1 MDLTYDIPFHLRWTV
16 DELKDMIALLKR
28 ADFDPTDID
37 TDLHKRVA
45 DAIQDGFIR
54 RFDMRVN
61 SRDGDQDLSMWMRD
75 VEEVVR
81 EIMRDERFK
90 GHQKFRFEA
99 SLEDNGERV
108 YGGEANEAVSFQI
121 GQIR

>member
-1 MDLTYDIPFHLRWTV
+1 M

-37 TDLHKRVA
+37 TDLHKRVE

-90 GHQKFRFEA
+90 GHFSFEPC
-99 SLEDNGERV
+99 LEDDGERV

-121 GQIR
+121 GQMR

>member
-1 MDLTYDIPFHLRWTV
+1 M
-16 DELKDMIALLKR
+16 DELKDMIALLKW
-28 ADFDPTDID
+28 ADFNPTIIE

-45 DAIQDGFIR
+45 DAIQDWFIR

-81 EIMRDERFK
+81 EIMRDERFT
-90 GHQKFRFEA
+90 GHQKFSFEA